1 MVVFL
6 HCGLFFTDEHIQ
18 QARQMREREPFKTA
32 WTFLLQQEQTGA
44 LASAQSNALRYR
56 FNDDLIAGKQAV
68 RALLDLDTSGKANS
82 AFASLASLL
91 TLAQI
96 YEMLRD
102 HSAFQKGERERWL
115 DDFAAQVTN
124 WNDSRAVMTY
134 SETLWLGA
142 LNTAAGI
149 VPERADW
156 LETGAEIYRR
166 TVQDDIRPEGYL
178 PNAVEG
184 KDGRS
189 LYRQLLSVKALV
201 LIAEMASHVGLDLWN
216 YASRG
221 VSVMTACAYL
231 LFYYYYP
238 EKWRWE
244 PISEPDTRR
253 LFREHGG
260 FLEMVNRQARPKDA
274 KLMLDDLRPIYDMS
288 GGGLTTLSHGVPARR
303 GLLG

>member
-1 MVVFL
+1 MVVFS
-6 HCGLFFTDEHIQ
+6 HCGLYFTGDHVQE
-18 QARQMREREPFKTA
+18 ARRMREREPFKTS
-32 WTFLLQQEQTGA
+32 WTFLLQQEQAGT
-44 LASAQSNALRYR
+44 LVSAQWNALRYR
-56 FNDDLIAGKQAV
+56 FNDDLIAGKQAA
-68 RALLDLDTSGKANS
+68 RTLLDLDMGEKAGS
-82 AFASLASLL
+82 TFDSLASLL
-91 TLAQI
+91 ALAQT

-102 HSAFQKGERERWL
+102 YPAIEKGERKRWL
-115 DDFAAQVTN
+115 DDFSAQVTS
-124 WNDSRAVMTY
+124 WKDSRQAMIY
-134 SETLWLGA
+134 PETLWLGA

-149 VPERADW
+149 VLERADW

-166 TVQDDIRPEGYL
+166 TVRDDIRPEGYL

-184 KDGRS
+184 KDGGS

-231 LFYYYYP
+231 SFYYYYP

-244 PISEPDTRR
+244 SISEPDTRH

-260 FLEMVNRQARPKDA
+260 FLEMVNRQARPKNVQ
-274 KLMLDDLRPIYDMS
+274 LILDDLRPIYDMS
-288 GGGLTTLSHGVPARR
+288 GGGLTTLSHGIPARR